1 MLICVHHIVCHFSV
15 VKCATLAQGK
25 TYRNSE
31 HKNSFG
37 VFISS
42 FRHSYS
48 FNIFSSFLSTHA
60 DYVQSIDVCAVVA
73 IVVKCQLQVSY
84 LFTDPIDGCSVDRCI
99 LRRTPLVARGTWW
112 MYTVHCLWRKQ
123 IDCAKTVPT
132 AFGYCLWN
140 TRRRRSWTGLA
151 KSCCCR
157 RWTYTSEFWVTL
169 RNQFFEFSFLFR

>member
-15 VKCATLAQGK
+15 VKCTTLAQGK
-25 TYRNSE
+25 TQNIKIHLVYLFPLFVI
-31 HKNSFG
+31 H
-37 VFISS
+37 I
-42 FRHSYS
+42 HSI
-48 FNIFSSFLSTHA
+48 FFSSFLSTHA

-84 LFTDPIDGCSVDRCI
+84 LFTDSIDGCSVDRCI